1 MTIIPLSESAQTKI
15 KELLGKAKAIEVEL
29 NVFVSGIISQ
39 NGASGKAYRLS
50 DDGASLVEIEENNE
64 GGN

>member
-1 MTIIPLSESAQTKI
+1 MVIIPLSESAQSHI
-15 KELLGKAKAIEVEL
+15 KELLNKMKSVEVEL

-39 NGASGKAYRLS
+39 NGAKGKAYKLS
-50 DDGASLVEIEENNE
+50 DDGTSLVEIEEENK